1 MWVERYNNTVAP
13 VQYSHN
19 WKFCQY
25 GCMESYFTAH
35 YQSPRQMIC
44 LWDKL
49 SRGRARCCNFRWP
62 QVQLYLFHF
71 PLHLCI
77 LYTLLPIFSP
87 PRLIFEENYDGNKS
101 YNKFNLQE
109 IEFCTNVSQGGEWKE
124 LRWSIMNYYGVGLGE
139 GWRVKFPFGT
149 LHISGWG
156 LNFVGISCFIPSVAR
171 RISDVIHLCG
181 GTIEKFN
188 CLL

>member
-1 MWVERYNNTVAP
+1 MGMWVERYNSTVAP

-25 GCMESYFTAH
+25 GCMEGYFTAH

-62 QVQLYLFHF
+62 TPSTTTLPLWLATVSLYS
-71 PLHLCI
+71 
-77 LYTLLPIFSP
+77 LYPCPDLSS
-87 PRLIFEENYDGNKS
+87 PRLIFGENYDDNKI

-109 IEFCTNVSQGGEWKE
+109 IEFCTNVSWREEWKE
-124 LRWSIMNYYGVGLGE
+124 LRWSIIHYYGLVWERGAGWITVVLEISIRYLCIFLAE
-139 GWRVKFPFGT
+139 G
-149 LHISGWG
+149 
-156 LNFVGISCFIPSVAR
+156 
-171 RISDVIHLCG
+171 
-181 GTIEKFN
+181 
-188 CLL
+188 